1 MSRIKL
7 VGSQGVHPKDSKPLD
22 RNVLSSPIEVTLVLH
37 DQFNSEQHIDIISEF
52 CAEHGLSIK
61 DISLEKRH
69 IQVVGNHRS
78 LESAFDV
85 SFTQHTISHN
95 GKDLH
100 YHSTN
105 QDLSLPAHI
114 APYISDVLGLHS
126 APIARPY
133 CYRRS
138 TSDRATATSFT
149 PLQLASIYNFPTG
162 ITGAGQSI
170 AIIEL
175 GGGYTASDL
184 SAYFSELKIS
194 KPPKVVAIGVD
205 GAINNPS
212 DTSGADDEVTLDV
225 EVAGAIAPG
234 ATIVVYFAPNTNKGF
249 YDAINAAINNT
260 TYKPNIISISWGGP
274 EASWPSSTLSSFNSL
289 FQTATNKGINVFCA
303 AGDNGSSDGDGSGNH
318 VDFPGSSPYVISCG
332 GTSLVV
338 SGTKI
343 TSETV
348 WNDHNGDA
356 TGGGIS
362 AVFARPTYQSAITFI
377 NNKRGVPDVS
387 GDADPNTGYVIYLAG
402 QNVVIGGT
410 SAVAPLW
417 SGLTALI
424 NSKLGKSVGYLNP
437 ILYGSKTDVC
447 RDITVGSNGA
457 YSAKVGWDCCSGW
470 GSPNGQAIL
479 ALLTPASTSSNP
491 VSTSTLHNT
500 SGQIQLGETHKLS
513 PAPATPPSSSTSEAG
528 KISL

>member
-7 VGSQGVHPKDSKPLD
+7 VGSQGIHPKDSKPLD
-22 RNVLSSPIEVTLVLH
+22 GTTLSSPIEVTLVLH
-37 DQFNSEQHIDIISEF
+37 DQFNSEQHMDIISEF
-52 CAEHGLSIK
+52 CAEHELSIK
-61 DISLEKRH
+61 DISLSKRH

-85 SFTQHTISHN
+85 SFTHHVVKTI
-95 GKDLH
+95 H

-105 QDLSLPAHI
+105 QDISLPSHI

-133 CYRRS
+133 CYRQS
-138 TSDRATATSFT
+138 TGDRATATYFT
-149 PLQLASIYNFPTG
+149 PLQLATIYNFPTG
-162 ITGAGQSI
+162 ITGSGQSI

-175 GGGYTASDL
+175 GGGYKASDL
-184 SAYFSELKIS
+184 TAYFSELKIS

-212 DTSGADDEVTLDV
+212 DTSGADDEVTLDI
-225 EVAGAIAPG
+225 EVAGAVAPG
-234 ATIVVYFAPNTNKGF
+234 ATIVVYFAPNTDKGF
-249 YDAINAAINNT
+249 YDAINTAIHDT
-260 TYKPNIISISWGGP
+260 TYKPSIISISWGGP
-274 EASWPSSTLSSFNSL
+274 EAFWSSSTLSSYNAL

-303 AGDNGSSDGDGSGNH
+303 AGDNGSSDGDGSGKH

-332 GTSLVV
+332 GTSLVA

-348 WNDHNGDA
+348 WNNHNGDA

-362 AVFARPTYQSAITFI
+362 AVFARPSYQSGITFI

-387 GDADPNTGYVIYLAG
+387 GDADPNTGYVIYLGG

-424 NSKLGKSVGYLNP
+424 NSKLGKSVGFLNP
-437 ILYGSKTDVC
+437 ILYGSKKDVC
-447 RDITVGSNGA
+447 RDITVGNNGA

-479 ALLTPASTSSNP
+479 ALLTPSTTLSNP
-491 VSTSTLHNT
+491 VITPTIHNT
-500 SGQIQLGETHKLS
+500 SGQIQLGETQK
-513 PAPATPPSSSTSEAG
+513 PSSSPTPSTPTSEVG